1 MSDQWLPISYRVVG
15 QDDYVLSI
23 DVDAA
28 GGYRVD
34 TGDHTSHKP
43 RGGTLEPVRIQRL
56 TQLADA
62 LGDARDHPA
71 PAGATGF
78 MVTLTLGEGTGARVF
93 RFWEGALDADPP
105 LRDLVRELE
114 LL

>member
-1 MSDQWLPISYRVVG
+1 MSYLPMSYRVVG
-15 QDDYVLSI
+15 QDDYVLCI

-34 TGDHTSHKP
+34 CGDHTSHKP
-43 RGGTLEPVRIQRL
+43 RRGKLSADRLRRLEA
-56 TQLADA
+56 LADA
-62 LGDARDHPA
+62 AGEAREHPA
-71 PAGATGF
+71 PEGATGF
-78 MVTLTLGEGTGARVF
+78 MVTLRVGEGEVTRVF
-93 RFWEGALDADPP
+93 RFWEGELDQDPP